1 MKKLTKIRL
10 INWHYF
16 NNQTIEIKNNT
27 LLTGQNATGKSTIL
41 DALQFV
47 MTAGD
52 QGFNMA
58 AHDHGA
64 RTLRGYMCCKLGL
77 DNQEYLRQGD
87 VTTHVSVELYDDVY
101 DKYYTIGTVLDYR
114 SDVDVI
120 KSIFYLTNSEM
131 KEEFFVDNG
140 VVRGISSFKKSG
152 LIENIYQTKR
162 EAKVAYR
169 NLFGNV
175 NDRFFT
181 LISKA
186 LAFKPIN
193 NVKDFIYQYL
203 LEEKKID
210 VESIQDSIRMYK
222 ELETTLKLIK
232 RKIVDLEKINDSYRK
247 VVKYKDRTTVIE
259 LLTKLTTIGDAK
271 AKIEKIQAEIKKS
284 EVEYDKLIVEKRN
297 ITTTSDLY
305 EERARVLYSQLLSN
319 DAFKNKEQ
327 LDNQIKRMKADLE
340 VSINKQTKFY
350 QQVNA
355 NNSVLDAYLRI
366 GDGKPYKKLRG
377 MDFSEINSNNF
388 NDLKNKVLQVSNELD
403 NRGNEIYNEMAVLNQ
418 EKKQKSKE
426 YEMVVNTI
434 KALEGRKLRYN
445 PNVVALRNEINQRL
459 EKLGTDARVN
469 VLAELIE
476 IDDKSWSDA
485 IENYLNAQRFTL
497 IIEPKYYDFALGVFD
512 EIKSKLQVYGVGLV
526 NTKKMVGFDSCDP
539 KSLASVI
546 SSNNLYAKRFI
557 NMTLGNV
564 IMCNNVYELE
574 NYKTAITKDSMV
586 YSSFTVR
593 QLNPRIE
600 KPFIGKNALTYQM
613 KRYQDEERR
622 IHKEYVELEQK
633 IKALTMEVDL
643 INRLNLKNFVELMGI
658 NLTVETQENMIKEIE
673 RNSKK
678 TVNKSYEDL
687 QNEYDDIQAKRKE
700 QEAKLQEL
708 SEQIGR
714 IRGKIEQNTDEI
726 EFLNTKI
733 TSLQEEFATLKNEN
747 LELENEV
754 YFKYN
759 EDSKEYKNVSELLS
773 KYTKELEKNSRNIN
787 LSIDELKALQLE
799 YNNEYTFDG
808 IIGVDSIKTYLD
820 EYDKLYKSNLVEY
833 EDKVHQARLDTERLF
848 KEDFIA
854 KLRNNILQAQ
864 DGVKKINQAL
874 ENVRF
879 GNDQYEF
886 IFPKSKEFSAI
897 YDMVLSD
904 EDMLNNGPI
913 ITLEFE
919 EKYKEELAMLFDNLA
934 VDEVNSQGAIEKF
947 TDYRTYMD
955 YDILITNENGYVTY
969 FSKVFKE
976 KSGGETQ
983 VPFYISIIASFV
995 QLYSSSKSSIGLIL
1009 FDEAFDKM
1017 DSNRIRKMMQFINE
1031 LDLQIFIAAT
1041 PQKMESI
1048 SRYVDTT
1055 LVVHHKGQN
1064 SYVYQKLNKNDVV
1077 IE

>member
-16 NNQTIEIKNNT
+16 SNQTIEIKNNT

-47 MTAGD
+47 LTAGD

-64 RTLRGYMCCKLGL
+64 RSLKGYICCKLGL

-87 VTTHVSVELYDDVY
+87 VSSHISLELYDDVAE
-101 DKYYTIGTVLDYR
+101 KYYTIGTVIDYR

-120 KSIFYLTNSEM
+120 KNVFYLIDTPM
-131 KEEFFVDNG
+131 KEEYYVEND
-140 VVRGISSFKKSG
+140 VVRSIASLKKSG

-175 NDRFFT
+175 NERFFT

-222 ELETTLKLIK
+222 ELESTLKLIK
-232 RKIVDLEKINDSYRK
+232 RKIDDLEKINQSYRN
-247 VVKYKDRTTVIE
+247 VVKYQDKTTIID
-259 LLTKLTTIGDAK
+259 LLTMLTSISEDK
-271 AKIEKIQAEIKKS
+271 IKIEKLQADIKKS
-284 EVEYDKLIVEKRN
+284 EVEYDRLVVEKKN
-297 ITTTSDLY
+297 ITNTIDLY

-327 LDNQIKRMKADLE
+327 LDGQIKRMKSELE
-340 VSINKQTKFY
+340 VHYSKQNKFMQT
-350 QQVNA
+350 VNA
-355 NNSVLDAYLRI
+355 NNAVLDAYLRY
-366 GDGKPYKKLRG
+366 GDAKPYRKLRG
-377 MDFSEINSNNF
+377 MSFDNINSENF
-388 NDLKNKVLQVSNELD
+388 NDIKNKVLAISNDLD
-403 NRGNEIYNEMAVLNQ
+403 ERAQNVYNEMSELNQ
-418 EKKQKSKE
+418 LKKEKSKE
-426 YEMVVNTI
+426 YERAVNAI
-434 KALEGRKLRYN
+434 KGLEGRRLSYN
-445 PNVVALRNEINQRL
+445 PNVVNLRNEINQRL
-459 EKLGTDARVN
+459 EKLGTDERVN

-476 IDDKSWSDA
+476 IDDRQWADA
-485 IENYLNAQRFTL
+485 IENYLGGQRFTL
-497 IIEPKYYDFALGVFD
+497 IIGPKYFDFALNVFD
-512 EIKSKLQVYGVGLV
+512 EIKSKMQVYGVGLV
-526 NTKKMVGFDSCDP
+526 NTKKLDESFDKCDQN
-539 KSLASVI
+539 SLASII

-557 NMTLGNV
+557 NMALGHV
-564 IMCNNVYELE
+564 IMCKNVQQLE
-574 NYKTAITKDSMV
+574 NYKTAITKESML

-593 QLNPRIE
+593 QVIARD
-600 KPFIGKNALTYQM
+600 KPYIGRNAVTYQM
-613 KRYQDEERR
+613 NHFKAEERR
-622 IHKEYVELEQK
+622 LHQEYVDLDNK
-633 IKALTMEVDL
+633 LKAATMELDL
-643 INRLNLKNFVELMGI
+643 IRRLNLKGFIESMAI
-658 NLTVETQENMIKEIE
+658 NLTVETQEKMIKEIE
-673 RNSKK
+673 NQSKN
-678 TVNKSYEDL
+678 TVSKSFDDL
-687 QNEYDDIQAKRKE
+687 QKEYDDVQSKRRE
-700 QEAKLQEL
+700 YSDKLQVL

-714 IRGKIEQNTDEI
+714 VTARIEQATEEVQLLSD
-726 EFLNTKI
+726 KI
-733 TSLQEEFATLKNEN
+733 SERQERFANLKNEN
-747 LELENEV
+747 LSLENEV
-754 YFKYN
+754 YLRFN
-759 EDSKEYKNVSELLS
+759 EDSKEYKNTADLLNKYIRDSERN
-773 KYTKELEKNSRNIN
+773 KRNIN
-787 LSIDELKALQLE
+787 LSIDELKALQLA
-799 YNNEYTFDG
+799 YNNEYNFDA
-808 IIGVDSIKTYLD
+808 IIGIESIKTYLD

-854 KLRNNILQAQ
+854 KLRNNILLAQ

-879 GNDQYEF
+879 GNDKYEF
-886 IFPKSKEFSAI
+886 IFPKNQEFSAI
-897 YDMVLSD
+897 YDMVLND
-904 EDMLNNGPI
+904 DDMLNNGPI
-913 ITLEFE
+913 ITMAFE
-919 EKYKEELAMLFDNLA
+919 EKYKEELSILFDNLA
-934 VDEVNSQGAIEKF
+934 VDEINSEGAITKF

-955 YDILITNENGYVTY
+955 YDIKITNENGDVTY

-995 QLYSSSKSSIGLIL
+995 QLYSNSKSSIGLIL

-1017 DSNRIRKMMQFINE
+1017 DSNRIRKMMEFINE

-1048 SRYVDTT
+1048 SRFVDTT
-1055 LVVHHKGQN
+1055 LVVHHKGLQ
-1064 SYVYQKLNKNDVV
+1064 SYVYQKINKKDVLN
-1077 IE
+1077 